1 MVFGSTQ
8 ASWDSIAVGGVAKHT
23 VVVRPVPGA
32 AGVAFGP
39 AKVTYVTS
47 EDSPAPQVCSSG
59 GVLFCPAPSLP
70 CSYSPLARPGCLL
83 EHPAGR
89 CARLQRPVPARL
101 WHAHGWL
108 RLCCTSPAPAPP
120 ASRTNALDPHQSIQ
134 LEWGV
139 FTAICVTLVV
149 FPYMA
154 WSKSVAKYG
163 KSD

>member
-59 GVLFCPAPSLP
+59 GVLFLP
-70 CSYSPLARPGCLL
+70 RIRGHPLP
-83 EHPAGR
+83 
-89 CARLQRPVPARL
+89 
-101 WHAHGWL
+101 
-108 RLCCTSPAPAPP
+108 SPAQVAFSSIPQGAALVSNAQYQRVFGTHMVGFGCAAQAQPP
-120 ASRTNALDPHQSIQ
+120 LLLPHALMPS
-134 LEWGV
+134 
-139 FTAICVTLVV
+139 TLIN
-149 FPYMA
+149 
-154 WSKSVAKYG
+154 
-163 KSD
+163 